1 MTMQDPIADMLTRVR
16 NGQTAKLAAVS
27 MPSSKVKVEVARVL
41 KEEGYIED
49 FRLRIMIAVKS
60 SYKLVSNII
69 TGGPLLKRSSA

>member
-41 KEEGYIED
+41 KEEGYIEYGKRYTIYSELD
-49 FRLRIMIAVKS
+49 KQPCADHDRS
-60 SYKLVSNII
+60 
-69 TGGPLLKRSSA
+69 TGEGVVP

>member
-49 FRLRIMIAVKS
+49 FSTAIMIAVKAVTNWS
-60 SYKLVSNII
+60 QIS
-69 TGGPLLKRSSA
+69 